1 MAFVTLALIF
11 AGTNKG
17 FGQAVHYSE
26 PRPITCVNDALHPR
40 AGISYTYEATGVDA
54 GGKWHFYATKDPNF
68 IVTAGGTG
76 GTITTGGTTVM
87 NTTTAILVDPAG
99 TNTLVAAADY
109 NIAITATT
117 GNTDGNVDI
126 TWSYDIITKTEYQG
140 TPDPTFTNAGP
151 TFVVAYYVDAAGC
164 TDNIKVWEIDPIY
177 NFTVDVLSIEADAP
191 TTAPAYGTVAEDCFS
206 PVESAKY
213 NGGDDMLFN
222 YGENYLYW
230 EIVAA
235 NFVDRWVPTF
245 SIDEAVLNAAQT
257 LGTVE
262 YTTSLPADWA
272 TATWAPLVSGTTE
285 ITIAAAALTAD
296 PDMSEG
302 VSIFVRVLVDHDNYE
317 GLANQNITLTVDG
330 QDAGGIWD
338 IDNNVATPV
347 CENVGAADEADT
359 SVSTLTKRPTVTDAA
374 MPDPKFVDGNE
385 EN

>member
-54 GGKWHFYATKDPNF
+54 GGKWHFYATKDPDF
-68 IVTAGGTG
+68 IETTG

-87 NTTTAILVDPAG
+87 NTSTAIVVDLAG
-99 TNTLVAAADY
+99 TNKLVAASGDY
-109 NIAITATT
+109 NIAISATT

-126 TWSYDIITKTEYQG
+126 TWSYDILTKTEYQG
-140 TPDPTFTNAGP
+140 TPDPTFAAAGP

-191 TTAPAYGTVAEDCFS
+191 ATAPDYAVVAEDCFS
-206 PVESAKY
+206 PVESAIY
-213 NGGDDMLFN
+213 NGGNDMLYN

-235 NFVDRWVPTF
+235 NFVDNWSPTF
-245 SIDEAVLNAAQT
+245 SVTGVNAPQT

-262 YTTSLPADWA
+262 FTYALPATWGAA
-272 TATWAPLVSGTTE
+272 TTWNTLAADGTTD
-285 ITIAAAALTAD
+285 ITIHPDALAAD

-302 VSIFVRVLVDHDNYE
+302 VSIFVRVLVDHATFE
-317 GLANQNITLTVDG
+317 GLENQDITLIVDG
-330 QDAGGIWD
+330 QDAGDIWD
-338 IDNNVATPV
+338 INNNVATPV
-347 CENVGAADEADT
+347 CENVGASDQADT
-359 SVSTLTKRPTVTDAA
+359 SVNRLTKRPTVTDAA
-374 MPDPKFVDGNE
+374 MPVPNFVEGNE
-385 EN
+385 E